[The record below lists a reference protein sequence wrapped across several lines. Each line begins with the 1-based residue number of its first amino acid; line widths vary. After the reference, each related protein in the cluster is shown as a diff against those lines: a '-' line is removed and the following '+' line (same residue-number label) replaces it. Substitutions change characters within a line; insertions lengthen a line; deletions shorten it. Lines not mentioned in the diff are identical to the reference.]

1 MSCLVFPYILYLQE
15 TEERY
20 NDSSAS
26 LQYNIVNSARINL
39 QRRRDKAF
47 LFDVLC
53 YPISFHVFLKLLELG
68 SVVQKPFGDLE
79 QDFVQFRHFP
89 CGQLPCC
96 PGQIT
101 LGQSRSRYDLPR
113 NSVLAS
119 ARSRS
124 HVPQILIQTL
134 SVTN

>member
-1 MSCLVFPYILYLQE
+1 M
-15 TEERY
+15 
-20 NDSSAS
+20 
-26 LQYNIVNSARINL
+26 
-39 QRRRDKAF
+39 
-47 LFDVLC
+47 LC
-53 YPISFHVFLKLLELG
+53 YPISFHVFLNLLELG

-89 CGQLPCC
+89 CGQLPGC

-124 HVPQILIQTL
+124 HAPQILIQTL

>member
-1 MSCLVFPYILYLQE
+1 M
-15 TEERY
+15 
-20 NDSSAS
+20 
-26 LQYNIVNSARINL
+26 
-39 QRRRDKAF
+39 
-47 LFDVLC
+47 LC
-53 YPISFHVFLKLLELG
+53 FPISFHVFLNLLELG

-119 ARSRS
+119 RGVAASRF
-124 HVPQILIQTL
+124 VGRQDLVAYKGLVLTL
-134 SVTN
+134 GSMITIPMVWSM